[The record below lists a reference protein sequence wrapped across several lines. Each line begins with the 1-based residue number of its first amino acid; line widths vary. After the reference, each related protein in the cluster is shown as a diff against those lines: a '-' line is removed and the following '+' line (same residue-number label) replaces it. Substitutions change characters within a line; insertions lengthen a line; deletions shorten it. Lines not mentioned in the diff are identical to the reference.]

1 MTALLSL
8 LQNIQQQSEML
19 LDCLT
24 QEKLALDNDQL
35 ERLNEISSQ
44 KQTLLAQL
52 NQLDKQRSASSP
64 DSKFNDFIANSNDQA
79 LINQWQATR
88 KVIAECQKQNEI
100 NGRIIHKRSQ
110 LNKDI
115 LSILSGR
122 SKLDCETYNAQ
133 GNQATSASL
142 LGGIKA

>member
-8 LQNIQQQSEML
+8 LQNIQHHSQML
-19 LDCLT
+19 LDCLA
-24 QEKLALDNDQL
+24 QEKLALENDQL

-44 KQTLLAQL
+44 KQTLLTQL
-52 NQLDKQRSASSP
+52 NQLDKQRAASSP
-64 DSKFNDFIANSNDQA
+64 DSKFNDFIASSNNQA

-100 NGRIIHKRSQ
+100 NGRLIHKRSQ

-122 SKLDCETYNAQ
+122 SKQDCETYNAQ
-133 GNQATSASL
+133 GNQAASTSL